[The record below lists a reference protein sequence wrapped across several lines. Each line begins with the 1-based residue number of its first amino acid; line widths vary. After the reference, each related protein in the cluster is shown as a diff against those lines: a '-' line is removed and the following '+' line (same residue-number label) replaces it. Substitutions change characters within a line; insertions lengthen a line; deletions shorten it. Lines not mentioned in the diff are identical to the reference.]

1 MNTTTSTTRDGTHGA
16 AVLLSHRR
24 MTYGEMPTEEQF
36 DLAYEAVMGDEP
48 FEFGNDKRVGNCHL
62 TQSEL
67 WTELQKAHREYSE
80 ELAGDGSMDPE
91 RVGSWIADILGCL
104 GFEWV

>member
-1 MNTTTSTTRDGTHGA
+1 MNLAQGTHGA
-16 AVLLSHRR
+16 AVLLSKRC
-24 MTYGEMPTEEQF
+24 MTYGEMPGVLVY
-36 DLAYEAVMGDEP
+36 DLAYETVIGDEP
-48 FEFGNDKRVGNCHL
+48 FEFRNDKRVGTCHL

-67 WTELQKAHREYSE
+67 WKELQKAHREYSE

-91 RVGSWIADILGCL
+91 RIGSWIADVLGCL